1 METLLALLGAL
12 LGAAGGASAAAG
24 FIKSP
29 LSQKK
34 LTDDSVELHCEAIG
48 NPIPE
53 IQWWFEGAEPN
64 ETAVQLWDGAWHDRV
79 KINATYKQH
88 STSAIYVAN
97 LTLND
102 SGTYE
107 CRASNDPDRNHLSKS
122 PKVKWIRSQAN
133 VIVIERPQISTTP
146 EVTSGSNVLIS
157 CNVTE
162 ASTEIKGHYWMKGET
177 KLLSN
182 ESAPDFTSYLIPKV
196 DYETSG
202 EYHCIFDT
210 TPLLRGT
217 VYVKVKPHV
226 VAYKKSEH
234 GNEGDTGVLTCKSN
248 SYPSVTQ
255 WNWFK
260 IVDGVPQPVVNGT
273 EDRFFIKSGGNRT
286 DLRITS
292 LNLEKDPGEYM
303 CNGTN
308 ELGEGSAVVGL
319 RVRSRLAALWPF
331 LGIVAEV
338 LVLVTII
345 FIYEKR
351 RQPNQVPDDD
361 DGGSAP
367 LKSNAANYKDKNVR
381 QRNAN

>member
-12 LGAAGGASAAAG
+12 LGAAGGASAAG
-24 FIKSP
+24 
-29 LSQKK
+29 
-34 LTDDSVELHCEAIG
+34 
-48 NPIPE
+48 
-53 IQWWFEGAEPN
+53 
-64 ETAVQLWDGAWHDRV
+64 
-79 KINATYKQH
+79 
-88 STSAIYVAN
+88 
-97 LTLND
+97 
-102 SGTYE
+102 
-107 CRASNDPDRNHLSKS
+107 
-122 PKVKWIRSQAN
+122 
-133 VIVIERPQISTTP
+133 PQISTTP

>member
-1 METLLALLGAL
+1 FALTPVQLI
-12 LGAAGGASAAAG
+12 AG

-34 LTDDSVELHCEAIG
+34 LTEDSVELHCEAIG
-48 NPIPE
+48 HPIPE

-64 ETAVQLWDGAWHDRV
+64 ETTVQLWDGAWQDRV
-79 KINATYKQH
+79 TINATYKQH
-88 STSAIYVAN
+88 STSSISITN

-133 VIVIERPQISTTP
+133 VIVIERPTITASQEMTDDSKL
-146 EVTSGSNVLIS
+146 VIS
-157 CNVTE
+157 CNISG
-162 ASTEIKGHYWMKGET
+162 APTEIKGHYWMKGNT
-177 KLLSN
+177 KIQSDDS
-182 ESAPDFTSYLIPKV
+182 SADFTSYTIQKV
-196 DYETSG
+196 DHESSG
-202 EYHCIFDT
+202 EYYCFFES
-210 TPLLRGT
+210 TPLSNGT
-217 VYVKVKPHV
+217 VFVKVKPYV
-226 VAYKKSEH
+226 VAYKKSEQ
-234 GNEGDTGVLTCKSN
+234 GNEKDTGVLICKSL
-248 SYPSVTQ
+248 SYPPIVQ
-255 WNWFK
+255 WSWFK
-260 IVDGVPQPVVNGT
+260 MADGPQPVVNGT
-273 EDRFFIKSGGNRT
+273 DDRYSITSNGSKT
-286 DLRITS
+286 ELRITA
-292 LNLEKDPGEYM
+292 LDMEKDPGEYK

-308 ELGEGSAVVGL
+308 EMGEGGAVVSL

-351 RQPNQVPDDD
+351 RKPDEVPDDD

-367 LKSNAANYKDKNVR
+367 LKSNASNHKDQNVR